1 MAEIQFFLKKV
12 TGGAETP
19 IKGEVTIGRGET
31 NMLRLTEGNPSRHHA
46 TITLRDNVVWVKDRN
61 STNGTFVNGA
71 RLAAEK
77 EMRLAANDKIR
88 FDLEEYLLRIV
99 APPEPVVDKDRTAM
113 RPAESLVAE
122 AAKPHVPPSWADAP
136 ENTGGNKTV
145 FKTIEQMEEE
155 RKRQRA
161 QFEDPTSKAPV
172 SVPQLVI
179 YGDSAPVTVQ
189 LRIVD
194 PSQCEWTVG
203 SDEGR
208 EIRIDRDGVSGL
220 HAKIVNSGKLWK
232 VVDQVSGNGTFVN
245 GKRVTV
251 SYLHSGDHIAF
262 GPAECLFQAPGVKAA
277 KAGASASAEAGQD
290 SGGST
295 AMDPRR
301 KRGLLIAGLSFLGTL
316 ILLIILLKWF
326 A

>member
-1 MAEIQFFLKKV
+1 MAEIQFFLKRV

-19 IKGEVTIGRGET
+19 IKGEMTIGRGET
-31 NMLRLTEGNPSRHHA
+31 NMVRLTEGNPSRNHA
-46 TITLRDNVVWVKDRN
+46 MITLRDNTVWIKDRN

-71 RLAAEK
+71 RLAGEK

-113 RPAESLVAE
+113 RPVESLVAE
-122 AAKPHVPPSWADAP
+122 AAKPHVPPTWADAP

-145 FKTIEQMEEE
+145 FKTIEQMEAE

-161 QFEDPTSKAPV
+161 QFEDPTSQPPV
-172 SVPQLVI
+172 NVPQLTI
-179 YGDSAPVTVQ
+179 YGEAAPVTVQ
-189 LRIVD
+189 LRVAD
-194 PSQCEWTVG
+194 PTQGEWSVG

-208 EIRIDRDGVSGL
+208 EIRINRDGVSGL
-220 HAKIVNSGKLWK
+220 HAKIVNSGKVWK

-245 GKRVTV
+245 GKRVNV
-251 SYLHSGDHIAF
+251 SYLQSGDHIAF
-262 GPAECLFQAPGVKAA
+262 GPAECLFQAPGGKPKVSAAPA
-277 KAGASASAEAGQD
+277 KARAAN
-290 SGGST
+290 SGGATS
-295 AMDPRR
+295 MDPRR

-316 ILLIILLKWF
+316 ILLIVLLHFF